1 MTILP
6 IDNLLWVCTMEGF
19 EARERAAEAFF
30 AHDLEEAFL
39 ARISRVRSLG
49 DWANHAMAASPGNA
63 AHYQDILH
71 RIALCTADDRI
82 IIERLRDDLAAA
94 GVFLTSQRLT
104 DMLAYVGDDR

>member
-1 MTILP
+1 MG
-6 IDNLLWVCTMEGF
+6 GF

-39 ARISRVRSLG
+39 ARIAKIRSLG

-71 RIALCTADDRI
+71 RIALCTADDHI
-82 IIERLRDDLAAA
+82 IVERVRDDLAAA
-94 GVFLTSQRLT
+94 GVFMTGERLT
-104 DMLAYVGDDR
+104 GMLAQAGADQ